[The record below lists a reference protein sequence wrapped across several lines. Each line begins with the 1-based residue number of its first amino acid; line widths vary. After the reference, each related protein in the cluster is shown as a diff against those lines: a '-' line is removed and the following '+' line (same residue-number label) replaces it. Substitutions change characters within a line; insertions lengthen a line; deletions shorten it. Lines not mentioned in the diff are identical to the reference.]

1 MNSIIN
7 SAILIA
13 MAAAA
18 IDAGAIPVST
28 RSEQAAAACR
38 TLVQKDEDG
47 ARLRYD
53 QILWTAPAEVSGHT
67 LVFRDAWVTVDGKQE
82 RRRVRCEVVNVGK
95 RVIAS
100 AVVPGEFV
108 RNRNS

>member
-7 SAILIA
+7 SAILVA
-13 MAAAA
+13 MAAA

-53 QILWTAPAEVSGHT
+53 HILWTAPAEVSGHT
-67 LVFRDAWVTVDGKQE
+67 LVFRNAWITVDGKQE

-100 AVVPGEFV
+100 AVVLGEFV